1 MMNRRVFCQKLQR
14 EAEGFEQPPYPGKL
28 GEKIVESISQEAW
41 QLWLGH
47 QTMLINEYRL
57 SLIDPKSRQFLES
70 EMEKFL
76 FGDGSDQPE
85 GYIPPN
91 ES

>member
-1 MMNRRVFCQKLQR
+1 MNRRVFCQKLQR